1 MIVPRQVR
9 KELLSKKAG
18 TIPYQPTSGTG
29 IQLIIHQSYEG
40 EHTRIFSQL
49 VMKYESL
56 LQRYMAI
63 HRHSSDNCTSQII
76 SNYW

>member
-1 MIVPRQVR
+1 MIVPRQAR

-29 IQLIIHQSYEG
+29 IQLIIHRSYEG
-40 EHTRIFSQL
+40 EHTLSQL

-56 LQRYMAI
+56 LQLYMAI
-63 HRHSSDNCTSQII
+63 RRHSSDNWTSQII
-76 SNYW
+76 SNHW